1 MLNFQVVIFKFQIKI
16 YHKRP
21 SPAPPAAKK
30 GWRWMAFSD
39 GSQYHDWIRQEKK
52 MLFPKKTLVYLVQ
65 YSIRTSNLWRLPHVR
80 QTTKKKTSPPPP
92 TPKIRNVG
100 GKFPRFHNGEL
111 EFHHGS
117 PSRLIPQSNYSKTP
131 RWFRCSCVP
140 QRFWSFHHPLG
151 VGILRISHVG
161 SWKNPFG

>member
-21 SPAPPAAKK
+21 SPTPPASKK

-39 GSQYHDWIRQEKK
+39 GSQYHDWIRQQKK
-52 MLFPKKTLVYLVQ
+52 NFPKKTLVYLVL
-65 YSIRTSNLWRLPHVR
+65 YVLLIMTTPRVR
-80 QTTKKKTSPPPP
+80 QPPTKKHVPSPP
-92 TPKIRNVG
+92 TKIEMWGEVPKIPQRG
-100 GKFPRFHNGEL
+100 AGIPSWEA
-111 EFHHGS
+111 
-117 PSRLIPQSNYSKTP
+117 SRLIPQSNYSKTP

-140 QRFWSFHHPLG
+140 QRFWSFHHPLK
-151 VGILRISHVG
+151 VGILPISHVG